1 VQTMFV
7 VMINEFADAVSS
19 RRRWNTNIESRHSR
33 RMVPTNRSVSAFAR
47 GDRMGVLMVRKLVT
61 KSRDLGTKKI

>member
-1 VQTMFV
+1 
-7 VMINEFADAVSS
+7 
-19 RRRWNTNIESRHSR
+19 
-33 RMVPTNRSVSAFAR
+33 MVPTNRSVSAFAR